1 MKTNSKSRDT
11 LPKTSNSD
19 FDKTSDKNTSI
30 EVADIF
36 NEYKTELHKLKLNY
50 DQKKVVQDII
60 NCRTSALGGHTEECD
75 GCGHSEQHYN
85 SCRNRHCPKCQF
97 SAKVK
102 WLEARKKELLPIN
115 YFHIVFTL
123 PSQLNTIILQN
134 KSVCYNILF
143 KAASETLKEAAL
155 NPKNLG
161 AKIGFFMILHTWGQ
175 NLMEHPHIHSIVP
188 AGGLS
193 EDKLSWVSSNDKF
206 YIHVKILSKI
216 FSAKYLKY
224 LEKAYDNGELVF
236 YGKNEH
242 LYDADKF
249 KDLRI
254 KSKEKDW
261 VVYSKKPFGSP
272 EHALNY
278 LGNYTHRI
286 AISNYRIIKLEKGKV
301 YFHYKDYK
309 DDSKK
314 KVMALSGL
322 EFIRRFLLHV
332 LPPKFMKIRHYG
344 IFGNRHKK
352 ENLMI
357 CRELLEKE
365 KDQNTNL
372 EKDTRKVLA
381 QEIED
386 EIKNIKISSTKESAM
401 EMMKRVL
408 GIDIQKC
415 PKCKVGNMVA
425 VADIKR
431 KKIKIRSS
439 A

>member
-1 MKTNSKSRDT
+1 VKTNNKVKNVNKSENENKNK
-11 LPKTSNSD
+11 KTP
-19 FDKTSDKNTSI
+19 I
-30 EVADIF
+30 EIADIF
-36 NEYKTELHKLKLNY
+36 NEYKTELHKLNLNY

-75 GCGHSEQHYN
+75 GCGHSEQQYN

-97 SAKVK
+97 SAKIK
-102 WLEARKKELLPIN
+102 WLEARRRELLPIN

-143 KAASETLKEAAL
+143 KAASEALKEAAL

-175 NLMEHPHIHSIVP
+175 NLMEHPHLHSIVP

-193 EDKLSWVSSNDKF
+193 KDHLSWVSSNSKF
-206 YIHVKILSKI
+206 FIHVEILSKI

-224 LEKAYDNGELVF
+224 LKKAYDNGELVF

-242 LYDADKF
+242 LYDADNF

-314 KVMALSGL
+314 KVMALSAL
-322 EFIRRFLLHV
+322 EFMRRFLLHV

-344 IFGNRHKK
+344 IFGNRYKK
-352 ENLMI
+352 ENLKI
-357 CRELLEKE
+357 CLELLKKKNEQEAKVEKTIK
-365 KDQNTNL
+365 KDLT
-372 EKDTRKVLA
+372 E
-381 QEIED
+381 EIKD
-386 EIKNIKISSTKESAM
+386 EIQNIKINITKESTM

-415 PKCKVGNMVA
+415 PKCKIGNMIA

-431 KKIKIRSS
+431 KRPRFRSS